1 MKVLFERYHETR
13 DPALREAIVRE
24 FMPLARKLAR
34 RYIRSSEPHD
44 DLLQVASLGLVK
56 AVDGYDPGRGPSFA
70 SFAIPT
76 ILGELRRY
84 FRDATWALHVPRGTQ
99 ERVRAIDIAIESHT
113 AEHGTA
119 PTVEQLA
126 ADLRLSAEA
135 VLEGLMARR
144 AYETESFDAPTGRDE
159 EGLSIADAIGSDDE
173 RYRLV
178 EEQAAVLPA
187 LRLLSERER
196 RVLHLRF
203 VGELSQK
210 EIAARIGVSQMQV
223 SRILAATIARI
234 QRLAGEAPGE
244 AA

>member
-1 MKVLFERYHETR
+1 VQGLFRRYHDTR
-13 DPALREAIVRE
+13 DPAVRETIVRE

-34 RYIRSSEPHD
+34 RYIRSSEPHE

-56 AVDGYDPGRGPSFA
+56 AIDGFDPARGPSFA

-99 ERVRAIDIAIESHT
+99 ERVRAIDMAIERHT
-113 AEHGTA
+113 AAVGAA

-126 ADLRLSAEA
+126 LDLGIDGEE
-135 VLEGLMARR
+135 VLEGLLARR
-144 AYETESFDAPTGRDE
+144 AYETEPYDAPIGKDD
-159 EGLSIADAIGSDDE
+159 EGLSVAEAVGSEDD
-173 RYRLV
+173 RYELV
-178 EEQAAVLPA
+178 EEQATVLPA

-196 RVLHLRF
+196 HVLQLRF
-203 VGELSQK
+203 VGEMSQK

-223 SRILAATIARI
+223 SRILAATIERV
-234 QRLAGEAPGE
+234 QRLSGTIR